1 MPEISEVV
9 EDDKKEQTK
18 VVEKEETKVKKQK
31 ISYVEIAVYNGDPYM
46 LENAIKKGEDIN
58 SRDGAGKL
66 PIEVAIENNHIDV
79 VKVLIKNGAKLE
91 GVEVGKD
98 TVPEIVELVE
108 EAKKEQTMEN
118 VDKFSVGKIRN
129 NIDNAKE
136 MVEVSNKVIDNKAS
150 KKKELPNELK
160 KTNEQKTL
168 KKEHKDKE
176 SIKGFDEM

>member
-9 EDDKKEQTK
+9 GDDKKEQTK

-66 PIEVAIENNHIDV
+66 PIEVAIENNYIDV

-98 TVPEIVELVE
+98 TVPEIVEL
-108 EAKKEQTMEN
+108 
-118 VDKFSVGKIRN
+118 
-129 NIDNAKE
+129 
-136 MVEVSNKVIDNKAS
+136 VEVSNKVIDNKAS